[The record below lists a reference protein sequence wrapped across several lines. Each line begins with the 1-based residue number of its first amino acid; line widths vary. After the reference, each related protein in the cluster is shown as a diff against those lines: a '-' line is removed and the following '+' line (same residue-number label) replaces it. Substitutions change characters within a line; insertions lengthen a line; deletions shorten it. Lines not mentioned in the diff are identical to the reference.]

1 MTAQFHWGEY
11 VLDTDQQR
19 ILQYAVAGHH
29 IFLTGAA
36 GTGKS
41 ITLRHLIHILRL
53 AYPKQHAVAI
63 TAPTGIAAFPLG
75 GYTLHSWGGLDPNNV
90 KYPVAD
96 LVRGVRSRRGILYHW
111 LRARVLVIDEVS
123 LVNREVFEK
132 LDAMARALRKQDVP
146 FGGIQV
152 IVCGDFLQLP
162 PIQDQQTQSQS
173 QAPTQDE
180 KNTFCFQSPLWKEMF
195 ANTTYCLQTVHRS
208 VDPEWTQV
216 LDELRRGDLSG
227 ESRLLL
233 KSRVRKAG
241 SPDLKGIR
249 LFPRRKQVDD
259 WNREK
264 LEEREGDE
272 YCWQASEVGEE
283 YDRDVLDRCCL
294 APRKLVLKVGS
305 PVLLL
310 KNLNMKT
317 GLINGRQ
324 GTVLRMEPLNAE
336 MASFVRH
343 QDRNN
348 TQWMREQTVPGQ
360 VVVPVVLFGREEV
373 VMEPAEWNYTQGHT
387 VRATRCQ
394 FPLLLA
400 DSISTHKAQGMTLE
414 QAVVD
419 LRGIFTE
426 GQAYVG
432 LSRVRSLEG
441 LTCLGTIPF
450 RVIRAHPDAVEYWDA
465 IQSKRPPPLNDCAD
479 AGADASAG
487 ANTSA
492 NGGEKP
498 LYLKVGYW
506 GRRGGDDEERKK
518 DEVFVLQPEEGM
530 WRIWVVGTQTVETG
544 ALTTEEWMQ
553 VVKESMRQT
562 ENGGSGGN
570 QEKKKKKSQQLDM
583 RMWTRKTP

>member
-1 MTAQFHWGEY
+1 MTSQFHWGEY
-11 VLDTDQQR
+11 ALDIDQQR
-19 ILQYAVAGHH
+19 ILQYAIAGHH

-96 LVRGVRSRRGILYHW
+96 LVRGVRSRRGILHHW

-162 PIQDQQTQSQS
+162 PIQDQQTQSQ
-173 QAPTQDE
+173 APTQEE

-227 ESRLLL
+227 ESRVLL

-324 GTVLRMEPLNAE
+324 GTVLRMEPFNAE

-343 QDRNN
+343 QGKDA

-360 VVVPVVLFGREEV
+360 VVVPVVLFGRNEV

-414 QAVVD
+414 RAVVD

-450 RVIRAHPDAVEYWDA
+450 RVIRAHPDAVEYWDT
-465 IQSKRPPPLNDCAD
+465 IQSNRPPPLNYSV
-479 AGADASAG
+479 GADAD
-487 ANTSA
+487 
-492 NGGEKP
+492 GGEKP
-498 LYLKVGYW
+498 LYLRVGYW
-506 GRRGGDDEERKK
+506 GRRGEDE
-518 DEVFVLQPEEGM
+518 EVFVLQPEEGM

-544 ALTTEEWMQ
+544 ALTTEEWIQ
-553 VVKESMRQT
+553 VVKESMRQ
-562 ENGGSGGN
+562 NGNGN
-570 QEKKKKKSQQLDM
+570 QEKKKSQQLDM
-583 RMWTRKTP
+583 RIWTRKTP